1 MTTIKLNNKNQTEIN
16 FSYDNG
22 LPYKKAIRPS
32 IEYGNWTNNEDIMV
46 IKVFLSQ
53 QDISFFSDKNNIE
66 CLKLNKIKEEIWFDL
81 KDVYLV
87 LSTNKHMD
95 NKIKN
100 KKFILAFLNEEQNS
114 ILCSWGFSK

>member
-1 MTTIKLNNKNQTEIN
+1 MTTIKLNNENKTEIT

-32 IEYGNWTNNEDIMV
+32 IEYGDWSNNKDIMV
-46 IKVFLSQ
+46 IKLFLSK
-53 QDISFFSDKNNIE
+53 QDIALFRDKNNIE
-66 CLKLNKIKEEIWFDL
+66 CLKLNKIQEEIWFDL
-81 KDVYLV
+81 HDVYLV
-87 LSTNKHMD
+87 LSTNLYID

-100 KKFILAFLNEEQNS
+100 KKFILAFLDEEQNN

>member
-1 MTTIKLNNKNQTEIN
+1 MTTIKLNNENKTEIT

-32 IEYGNWTNNEDIMV
+32 IEYGDWSNNKDIMI
-46 IKVFLSQ
+46 IKLFLSK
-53 QDISFFSDKNNIE
+53 QDIALFRDKNNIE
-66 CLKLNKIKEEIWFDL
+66 CLKLNKIQEEIWFDL
-81 KDVYLV
+81 HDVYLV
-87 LSTNKHMD
+87 LSTNLYID

-100 KKFILAFLNEEQNS
+100 KKFILAFLDEEQNN

>member
-1 MTTIKLNNKNQTEIN
+1 MLKIEKKMTTIKLNNKNQTEIN

-81 KDVYLV
+81 KDVYCMLFIIL
-87 LSTNKHMD
+87 LSERVSQQLDFYH
-95 NKIKN
+95 
-100 KKFILAFLNEEQNS
+100 
-114 ILCSWGFSK
+114 G